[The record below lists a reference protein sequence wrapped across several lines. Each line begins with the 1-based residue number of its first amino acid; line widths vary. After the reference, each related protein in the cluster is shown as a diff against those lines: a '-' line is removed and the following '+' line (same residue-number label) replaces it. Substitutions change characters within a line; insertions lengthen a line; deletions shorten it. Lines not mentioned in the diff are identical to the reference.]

1 MLSTIRDGDERNPNA
16 ALNIFRSFDNASVVK
31 CLIGSRPKTGWVMDY
46 PLFERIYYL
55 LVTGCDVY
63 GNSGHQ
69 LNSHLYMD
77 HAHARRIQFPAV
89 PARRRAQAGR

>member
-1 MLSTIRDGDERNPNA
+1 MSAIA

-46 PLFERIYYL
+46 PLFERIYCL

-77 HAHARRIQFPAV
+77 HAHGRRIQFPAV

>member
-1 MLSTIRDGDERNPNA
+1 MLSTIRDGDGRNPNA

-77 HAHARRIQFPAV
+77 HAHGRRIQFPAV